1 MSGTSSSSPTVVKF
15 LLAPLAAVLLSL
27 AAASPAS
34 AQGPG
39 VRGGISIDPDQFYF
53 GAHYET
59 SSLVDRVHFRP
70 NIEAG
75 LGDDLTVIAL
85 NFEFAYK
92 FPRRSGWQLYAGGG
106 PAVNFYRFDRGRD
119 DDTDSRSGLNF
130 LIGVEQDSGLFF
142 EFKIGALDSPEMKFG
157 VGWTFR

>member
-1 MSGTSSSSPTVVKF
+1 MYGKALKKLTLVHF
-15 LLAPLAAVLLSL
+15 LLATLGLALLP
-27 AAASPAS
+27 AAAA

-39 VRGGISIDPDQFYF
+39 VRGGVSIEPDQFYF

-59 SSLVDRVHFRP
+59 GALVDRVHFRP

-75 LGDDLTVIAL
+75 LGDDLTLVAL

-92 FPRRSGWQLYAGGG
+92 FPRRNGWQLYAGGG
-106 PAVNFYRFDRGRD
+106 PSVNFYSFDRGKDNDRE
-119 DDTDSRSGLNF
+119 TNSEAGLNF
-130 LIGVEQDSGLFF
+130 LIGVEQSEGLFF
-142 EFKIGALDSPEMKFG
+142 EFKIGALDSPELKFG

>member
-1 MSGTSSSSPTVVKF
+1 VKSWV
-15 LLAPLAAVLLSL
+15 ASL
-27 AAASPAS
+27 AAIVVSLAAPSPAS

-39 VRGGISIDPDQFYF
+39 VRGGLSIDPDQVYV
-53 GAHYET
+53 GAHFET

-106 PAVNFYRFDRGRD
+106 PAVTFYRFDRGRD
-119 DDTDSRSGLNF
+119 EHDTDSRSGVNL
-130 LIGVEQDSGLFF
+130 LVGVEQDAGLFF